1 MPPLST
7 NRGCTIM
14 GRMKLTQVETL
25 RLAEFPNLVWVRL
38 HTDEGL
44 AGLGETCFASQ
55 SVEAYL
61 HEHVAPRLLGRD
73 PRDVEAATRS
83 LLDYLGWRG
92 PGVEMRAI
100 SAVDIALW
108 DLFAQAC
115 GQPLYR
121 ALGGASRP
129 AIRTYNTCAGY
140 RYVREARGQSS
151 DNWGLP
157 AAAAAGP
164 YEDLDA
170 FLHRADE
177 LAVSLLEQGIT
188 AMKIW
193 PFDTFA
199 EASDGWHIGGPD
211 LERALEPFRRIRAAV
226 GNRMDIMVEFHS
238 LWRLPAAQKIA
249 RALAEFDTYW
259 HEDPIRMD
267 SLELLKAY
275 APHSKAPICAS
286 ETLAGR
292 WGFKDLLQTGVA
304 GIVMFDLAW
313 CGGISEARRIAALAD
328 AWQLP
333 VAPHDCVGP
342 VVYAASCHFSV
353 WCPNALVQE
362 SVRAFYTGWYN
373 ELVTQVPR
381 PVAGLIAAPPG
392 PGLGTELLPEVWRRS
407 DATVRASRL

>member
-1 MPPLST
+1 
-7 NRGCTIM
+7 
-14 GRMKLTQVETL
+14 MKITQLETL
-25 RLAEFPNLVWVRL
+25 RLAEFPKIVWVRL

-44 AGLGETCFASQ
+44 AGLGETSYAAA
-55 SVEAYL
+55 SVETYL
-61 HEHVAPRLLGRD
+61 HEHVAPRLVGRD
-73 PRDVEAATRS
+73 PLAIEAIGRS
-83 LLDYLGWRG
+83 LQDYLGYRSS
-92 PGVEMRAI
+92 GVETRAL

-108 DLFAQAC
+108 DLFGKAC
-115 GQPLYR
+115 SKPLYQM
-121 ALGGASRP
+121 LGGASRP

-140 RYVREARGQSS
+140 RYARTTRGEVSG
-151 DNWGLP
+151 NWGLDGKSE
-157 AAAAAGP
+157 GP
-164 YEDLDA
+164 YEDLDG

-177 LAVSLLEQGIT
+177 LAGSLLEQGIT

-199 EASDGWHIGGPD
+199 EASDGWHFSGPD
-211 LERALEPFRRIRAAV
+211 LERALEPFRRVRRAV

-238 LWRLPAAQKIA
+238 LWRLLPAQKIA

-267 SLELLKAY
+267 SLDLLKQY

-286 ETLAGR
+286 EILAGR
-292 WGFKDLLQTGVA
+292 WSYKDLLQTGVA

-313 CGGISEARRIAALAD
+313 CGGITEARKIAALAE

-342 VVYAASCHFSV
+342 VVYMASCHFSI

-373 ELVTQVPR
+373 ELVTSVPQ
-381 PVAGLIAAPPG
+381 PVKGMIAAPPG
-392 PGLGTELLPEVWRRS
+392 PGLGCELLPDVWKRA
-407 DATVRASRL
+407 DATVRRSPA